1 MKIILQ
7 IKKSLKYR
15 FASDSFFRVAVFG
28 ILIFS
33 FASNADAYIGPG
45 AGFAFISS
53 FFVLFVTFL
62 LAFLSILA
70 WPVRFI
76 IRTFIKKRSG
86 VKTDTEKVIVL
97 GLDGL
102 DPALA
107 TKYMNEGKL
116 PNFSKLK
123 EEGSFSP
130 LRTTYPAMSPV
141 AWSSFITGVDPSR
154 HNIFD
159 FLKRDVR
166 TYLPDISSVHIG
178 NAKRT
183 IKLGKYNVPIGKPE
197 ITLLRKSQPFWKI
210 LGDNHLFSSAL
221 RVPITFP
228 PEKFNGVSI
237 SGMCVPDLKGTQ
249 GSFTFYTTDKNSVGK
264 HTGGVRVLVEKNG
277 NIVKSHIKGPENS
290 LLKEGG
296 EMRIPFT
303 VEIINDNEATLK
315 LPDET
320 IKLKKGE
327 YTGWTPVVFS
337 AGLGIKVQG
346 ICRFLL
352 RSVSPEFN
360 FYITPINIDPD
371 NPAMPISHPL
381 FYSVYLS
388 KMQGRYAT
396 LGLAEDTWALNERV
410 IDEEAFLGQAYKH
423 QEERED
429 MFFNAIDKTQ
439 KGMVAC
445 VFDTSDRIQHM
456 FFRYIDDKHP
466 ANRDKDT
473 EKHKNSIEDMYRKMD
488 ELVGKTIEKVGEK
501 DVLMVISDHG
511 FKSFRR
517 CVNLNTW
524 FYENGYMHFK
534 NSGTGGEWF
543 QDVDWSKTKAY
554 TFGLGGVYINLKGRE
569 GQGIVEPGEE
579 YENLKKELSEKLDH
593 FKDEECD
600 EIAINKLF
608 DNAELFSG
616 PYAGNG
622 PDLFIGFN
630 VGYRT
635 SWEAAVGK
643 CTDKV
648 IEDNTKSWSGD
659 HCIDPRCA
667 PGILFS
673 NKKVDAEAPSIM
685 DIGPTVLKLYGID
698 IPAYMQGKPLIN
710 NF

>member
-1 MKIILQ
+1 MNNLQ
-7 IKKSLKYR
+7 ITKSLRYKSSSVFFKKYIP
-15 FASDSFFRVAVFG
+15 FA
-28 ILIFS
+28 ILLIFFS
-33 FASNADAYIGPG
+33 YDADAYIGPG

-62 LAFLSILA
+62 LAFLSILV
-70 WPVRFI
+70 WPIRYI

-86 VKTDTEKVIVL
+86 EKTDVERVVVL

-102 DPALA
+102 DPALV

-178 NAKRT
+178 NTKKT
-183 IKLGKYNVPIGKPE
+183 LNIGKYKIPIGKPE

-210 LGDNHLFSSAL
+210 LGDNHIFSAVL

-228 PEKFNGVSI
+228 PEKFYGVSL

-249 GSFTFYTTDKNSVGK
+249 GSFTYYTTDKNSVGK
-264 HTGGVRVLVEKNG
+264 HTGGVRVLVERKN
-277 NIVKSHIKGPENS
+277 NIIESHIKGPENS
-290 LLKEGG
+290 LLKNGG
-296 EMRIPFT
+296 EMTIPFKI
-303 VEIINDNEATLK
+303 EILNDSEAILK
-315 LPDET
+315 LPDEE

-327 YTGWTPVVFS
+327 YTDWKVIVFK

-352 RSVSPEFN
+352 RSVSPEFEL
-360 FYITPINIDPD
+360 YITPINIDPD
-371 NPAMPISHPL
+371 TPAMPISHPL
-381 FYSVYLS
+381 YYSVYLS

-410 IDEEAFLGQAYKH
+410 IDEEAFLGQAYKYY
-423 QEERED
+423 EERRE
-429 MFFNAIDKTQ
+429 MFFNMLDKIK

-456 FFRYIDDKHP
+456 FFRYIDDRHP
-466 ANRDKDT
+466 ANKDKDT
-473 EKHKNSIEDMYRKMD
+473 VKHKNSIEDMYKKMD
-488 ELVGKTIEKVGEK
+488 ELVGETMQKLGEK

-524 FYENGYMHFK
+524 FHQNGYMHFK
-534 NSGTGGEWF
+534 DGGTGGEWF
-543 QDVDWSKTKAY
+543 QGVDWSKTRAY
-554 TFGLGGVYINLKGRE
+554 TFGLGGIYINLKGRE

-579 YENLKKELSEKLDH
+579 YENLKKELCEKLNN
-593 FKDEECD
+593 FQDEEWG
-600 EIAINKLF
+600 ETAICRLYDNK
-608 DNAELFSG
+608 ELFSG

-622 PDLFIGFN
+622 PDLFVGFN

-659 HCIDPRCA
+659 HCIDPRLA
-667 PGILFS
+667 PGILFCS
-673 NKKVDAEAPSIM
+673 RKIDADSPSIM
-685 DIGPTVLKLYGID
+685 DIGPTVLKLYGLD
-698 IPAYMQGKPLIN
+698 IPKYMQGKPLIN
-710 NF
+710 NV